1 MEFCYR
7 NLTASEENRFDR
19 YFVEKVCAIFSPRLS
34 LRHTPT
40 IYLIAP
46 DPFGE
51 HRFDFSI
58 AGCCPPDG
66 RSIHILRDLA
76 LRDLINVT
84 LHELRHA
91 FQKQQN
97 RHNHNSQ
104 MRERDARIFEL
115 EINCP
120 HGEAKIFRWLAE
132 EECNL
137 NHRNAAA
144 PEYLPARKLDYA
156 PNGLRKTVY
165 RPTLL
170 ETNTQERVAFIETLL
185 ALLPNSV
192 TSNNQ
197 RATLVEEL
205 TRLK

>member
-120 HGEAKIFRWLAE
+120 HGEAKNVFAGWPSKSATSIIATRLHQSICRRGNWIMHL
-132 EECNL
+132 
-137 NHRNAAA
+137 
-144 PEYLPARKLDYA
+144 
-156 PNGLRKTVY
+156 TVC
-165 RPTLL
+165 
-170 ETNTQERVAFIETLL
+170 ERVYIAQPYWRRTHKSE
-185 ALLPNSV
+185 SH
-192 TSNNQ
+192 S
-197 RATLVEEL
+197 
-205 TRLK
+205 